1 MVVLLPLKEKECDA
15 PTNDG
20 RYNKRVQWLSPLL
33 LFFSF
38 PIAQEEASFSLLK
51 KISTVALVYPDQFL
65 SAEQY
70 ARCCEY
76 QNTPD
81 PSISSTI
88 CK

>member
-20 RYNKRVQWLSPLL
+20 
-33 LFFSF
+33 
-38 PIAQEEASFSLLK
+38 IAQEEASFSLLK
-51 KISTVALVYPDQFL
+51 KISTAALVYPDQFL